1 MLFQLERRSAVKLLK
16 RLAKWI
22 HAHLFVGAEPDLTP
36 SSYATVHT
44 PSSHHEDFPDSYLA
58 GLPRRAHPQDTLSG
72 FLSRPVIEAKHCWHP
87 PSPSRLPVN
96 D

>member
-16 RLAKWI
+16 RLATWI
-22 HAHLFVGAEPDLTP
+22 YAHLFVGAEPRVTP
-36 SSYATVHT
+36 SSSPAVHM
-44 PSSHHEDFPDSYLA
+44 PSSHHVDVSDDYLA

-72 FLSRPVIEAKHCWHP
+72 FPSRPIIEVKHCWHP
-87 PSPSRLPVN
+87 PSPYRLPVN